1 MFSWFFFSC
10 FFVIL
15 QNPVQLVSALR
26 LGDILII
33 GEKKRVEGRREEK
46 RSFPLLPSVKTL
58 HSVPW
63 LSSVPHLNLTET
75 RQADYYCIYAIEVK
89 HHELKE
95 NSTNFI
101 HKHQFTSNG
110 KCYPVKP
117 AVCQENDPMRCH
129 SDVIRV
135 ISAWRRC
142 FLCVC
147 YKLLEPNRTHWGS
160 WWKPTFWPLDSL
172 ILTLRYFQL
181 YKNDSLFL
189 IHS

>member
-58 HSVPW
+58 HPVPW

-117 AVCQENDPMRCH
+117 AVCQENDP
-129 SDVIRV
+129 SDVIVMSSGSFRLGDDVFYVYV
-135 ISAWRRC
+135 INCWSQTG
-142 FLCVC
+142 LTGG
-147 YKLLEPNRTHWGS
+147 PDGS
-160 WWKPTFWPLDSL
+160 QLFGLWTPL
-172 ILTLRYFQL
+172 Y
-181 YKNDSLFL
+181 
-189 IHS
+189 